1 MVSSVAR
8 PDSTRHDIPEL
19 VRTWEPS
26 APRADLVLVHG
37 LAEHSGRYERVG
49 DQLSDSGY
57 RVTAFDLVGFGA
69 SGGRRGDIESWTM
82 FLDQVQDHVEA
93 SRSGRPVILM
103 GHSMGGV
110 IALEYALSERPRPD
124 LLVLSSPF
132 LGGGQAWQRALAP
145 VAATI
150 APRVTMPNGLDGAQ
164 LSRDPA
170 VGEAYFA
177 DPLVLTKSTN
187 RLGAQLFDAAKR
199 ARSHQSELDIPTF
212 VIHGGADTIVPA
224 SSSAPLETIDGVTRK
239 LYPKLRHECMNEPE
253 GPEVVADIIAWID
266 GHLSR
271 DRVNGAPSR

>member
-26 APRADLVLVHG
+26 ASRADVVLVHG

-49 DQLSDSGY
+49 DQLSEAGY
-57 RVTAFDLVGFGA
+57 RVTAFDLIGFGA

-82 FLDQVQDHVEA
+82 FLDQVQDHLESV
-93 SRSGRPVILM
+93 RSERPIILM
-103 GHSMGGV
+103 GHSMGGL
-110 IALEYALSERPRPD
+110 IALEYALSERPKPD
-124 LLVLSSPF
+124 LLVLSSPG
-132 LGGGQAWQRALAP
+132 LAGGDAWQRALAP
-145 VAATI
+145 VAAAL
-150 APRVTMPNGLDGAQ
+150 APKLTMPNGLDGAQ

-187 RLGAQLFDAAKR
+187 RFGANLFAAMKR
-199 ARSHQSELDIPTF
+199 TRTHAESLDIPALI
-212 VIHGGADTIVPA
+212 IHGGADTIVPP
-224 SSSAPLETIDGVTRK
+224 SSSAPLEAIDGVTRT

-253 GPEVVADIIAWID
+253 GPEVVADIIAWLD
-266 GHLSR
+266 GHIP
-271 DRVNGAPSR
+271 GTE